1 MARKIALGLGAIL
14 AIAAVVVALQPAA
27 FVVERAV
34 TIAAPAAAIYGHIAS
49 VRAMDEWSPWTKM
62 DPRMQTV
69 YDGPESGVGS
79 RSSWEGPQMGKGRV
93 TVTAVQPDREIEM
106 RLEMLA
112 PMEATNRVLFT
123 LSPVDRATSVTWHME
138 GRNGFVGKAFSL
150 FGDMDAMV
158 GGPFEQGLASLK
170 QRVEADAQQHALD

>member
-1 MARKIALGLGAIL
+1 
-14 AIAAVVVALQPAA
+14 
-27 FVVERAV
+27 
-34 TIAAPAAAIYGHIAS
+34 
-49 VRAMDEWSPWTKM
+49 
-62 DPRMQTV
+62 
-69 YDGPESGVGS
+69 
-79 RSSWEGPQMGKGRV
+79 
-93 TVTAVQPDREIEM
+93 
-106 RLEMLA
+106 MLA

-123 LSPVDRATSVTWHME
+123 LTPVDRATSVTWHME